1 MEEPLVARYWCHV
14 CTQRVNPITGAEI
27 KCPRCDG
34 GFLEEMD
41 PPRGHADTLLDPA
54 SHRASSPWTPFLLG
68 GGSLRRRRGP
78 HREGEGEE
86 DEVEHSN
93 RDPDSQVAAAAERPQ
108 GSFAVLQLL
117 QALGRSD
124 SEGDRERVILI
135 NPFTQAII
143 TQANQPQTQTP
154 GGISDGASSS
164 EDYFL
169 GTRSGLDLLLQHLA
183 ENDPNRYG
191 TPPARKEA
199 LDAMPTVKVEEN
211 TSCPV
216 CLEDMDVG
224 AEAREM
230 PCKHKFHGECIL
242 PWLELHS
249 SCPLCRFQLPADESK
264 VPSAGGGGSN
274 TGEAGG
280 EGGGDGGSRQSAR
293 WLWIP
298 VSWPFAGLFSLSLAS
313 QSHGNSSSTPPSST
327 SGATESELNHHS
339 RRYFFYSSKSD
350 GLFVVLYIMYV
361 CKVRSNDLCIIH
373 YF

>member
-1 MEEPLVARYWCHV
+1 MEEPLVARFWCHV
-14 CTQRVNPITGAEI
+14 CTQTVNPVTEAEI

-41 PPRGHADTLLDPA
+41 PPRGHADTPLDPA
-54 SHRASSPWTPFLLG
+54 SHRAFSLWTPFFLGLLG
-68 GGSLRRRRGP
+68 GGSLRRGGP
-78 HREGEGEE
+78 HGEGEGDE
-86 DEVEHSN
+86 DDVEHSN
-93 RDPDSQVAAAAERPQ
+93 RDLDSQTAAQRPQ
-108 GSFAVLQLL
+108 GSSAILQLL

-124 SEGDRERVILI
+124 SEGESER
-135 NPFTQAII
+135 
-143 TQANQPQTQTP
+143 
-154 GGISDGASSS
+154 
-164 EDYFL
+164 DYFL
-169 GTRSGLDLLLQHLA
+169 GTRSSLDLLLQHLA

-199 LDAMPTVKVEEN
+199 VDAMPTVKVEEN

-216 CLEDMDVG
+216 CLEDMEVG

-249 SCPLCRFQLPADESK
+249 SCPLCRFQLPADDPK

-274 TGEAGG
+274 AAEAGG
-280 EGGGDGGSRQSAR
+280 EGSGDGGSRESAR

-327 SGATESELNHHS
+327 SGATES
-339 RRYFFYSSKSD
+339 
-350 GLFVVLYIMYV
+350 
-361 CKVRSNDLCIIH
+361 
-373 YF
+373 

>member
-1 MEEPLVARYWCHV
+1 MEEPLVARYWCH
-14 CTQRVNPITGAEI
+14 RW
-27 KCPRCDG
+27 
-34 GFLEEMD
+34 MD
-41 PPRGHADTLLDPA
+41 PPRGHADTPLDPA

-68 GGSLRRRRGP
+68 LLGGGSLRRRRGP
-78 HREGEGEE
+78 HREGEAEE

-93 RDPDSQVAAAAERPQ
+93 RDPDSQVAAAERPQ

-143 TQANQPQTQTP
+143 IQANQPQTQTP

-274 TGEAGG
+274 T
-280 EGGGDGGSRQSAR
+280 DGGSRQSAR

-350 GLFVVLYIMYV
+350 GLFVVLYIMYA
-361 CKVRSNDLCIIH
+361 RRWSL
-373 YF
+373 

>member
-1 MEEPLVARYWCHV
+1 MHVLHDVDRAAYVISCRGLVSRRGRRRETARQMEEPLVARYWCHV
-14 CTQRVNPITGAEI
+14 CTQRVNPVTEAEI

-41 PPRGHADTLLDPA
+41 PPRGHADTPLDPA
-54 SHRASSPWTPFLLG
+54 SHRAFSPWTPFFLGLLG
-68 GGSLRRRRGP
+68 GGSLRRGGP
-78 HREGEGEE
+78 HGEGEGDE

-93 RDPDSQVAAAAERPQ
+93 RDLDPQAAAQRPQ
-108 GSFAVLQLL
+108 GSSAILQLL

-124 SEGDRERVILI
+124 SEGERERVILI

-143 TQANQPQTQTP
+143 LQANQPQTQTQPQTP
-154 GGISDGASSS
+154 GGISDGGVGAPF

-169 GTRSGLDLLLQHLA
+169 GTRSSLDLLLQHLA

-199 LDAMPTVKVEEN
+199 VDAMPTVKVEEN

-216 CLEDMDVG
+216 CLEDMEVG

-249 SCPLCRFQLPADESK
+249 SCPLCRFQLPADVSK

-274 TGEAGG
+274 PAEAGG
-280 EGGGDGGSRQSAR
+280 EGSGNGGSRESAR

-298 VSWPFAGLFSLSLAS
+298 VSWPFPGLFSLSLAS

-327 SGATESELNHHS
+327 SGATES
-339 RRYFFYSSKSD
+339 
-350 GLFVVLYIMYV
+350 
-361 CKVRSNDLCIIH
+361 
-373 YF
+373 